1 MKRKSILC
9 VTLAA
14 ALAAG
19 SLAGCGTP
27 ASESSAA
34 SADTTSAQ
42 ASAENGAAIQPCE
55 VTFWHAMTGQ
65 QETTL
70 TERTAQFTAE
80 NEYGIPGTLV
90 NQGSYNDLSTKLTA
104 NAAADTL
111 PDLSQAYNSWL
122 IPYLDKVV
130 HLDDFVANDYDNYE
144 DIMEGYREETS
155 QFGFIIAMP
164 FNKSTYVYF

>member
-19 SLAGCGTP
+19 SLAGCGAP
-27 ASESSAA
+27 ASESSTA

-70 TERTAQFTAE
+70 TELTDQFNAE
-80 NEYGIPGTLV
+80 NEYGIQVTLV

-122 IPYLDKVV
+122 IP
-130 HLDDFVANDYDNYE
+130 
-144 DIMEGYREETS
+144 
-155 QFGFIIAMP
+155 
-164 FNKSTYVYF
+164 

>member
-19 SLAGCGTP
+19 SLAGCGAP
-27 ASESSAA
+27 ASESSTA

-70 TERTAQFTAE
+70 TELTDQFNAE
-80 NEYGIPGTLV
+80 NEYGIQV
-90 NQGSYNDLSTKLTA
+90 
-104 NAAADTL
+104 AATTTC
-111 PDLSQAYNSWL
+111 PPS
-122 IPYLDKVV
+122 
-130 HLDDFVANDYDNYE
+130 
-144 DIMEGYREETS
+144 
-155 QFGFIIAMP
+155 
-164 FNKSTYVYF
+164 

>member
-70 TERTAQFTAE
+70 TELTDQFNAE
-80 NEYGIPGTLV
+80 NEYGIQVTLV

-104 NAAADTL
+104 NAAMI
-111 PDLSQAYNSWL
+111 SS
-122 IPYLDKVV
+122 
-130 HLDDFVANDYDNYE
+130 
-144 DIMEGYREETS
+144 
-155 QFGFIIAMP
+155 
-164 FNKSTYVYF
+164 